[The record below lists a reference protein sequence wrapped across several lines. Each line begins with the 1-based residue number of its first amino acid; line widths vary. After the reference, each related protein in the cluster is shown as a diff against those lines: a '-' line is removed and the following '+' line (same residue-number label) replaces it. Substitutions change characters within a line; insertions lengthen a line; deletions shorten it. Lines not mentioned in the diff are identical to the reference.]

1 MSEQNYMVEVKT
13 EPYESDYL
21 NSVCKNTNMVDSH
34 SRQDKVT
41 TVNMSEQVD
50 MVEVGTEPNE
60 SDKLI
65 SVCKNTN
72 MVTNHSRKDNITSE
86 SNNHTLITFKLS
98 FKKVMF

>member
-34 SRQDKVT
+34 SQQDKVT

-50 MVEVGTEPNE
+50 MVEVETEPNE
-60 SDKLI
+60 SHELFSI
-65 SVCKNTN
+65 SKTTINVA
-72 MVTNHSRKDNITSE
+72 NHSIDDQTTSKSE
-86 SNNHTLITFKLS
+86 NQSSIYFEIS
-98 FKKVMF
+98 FQ